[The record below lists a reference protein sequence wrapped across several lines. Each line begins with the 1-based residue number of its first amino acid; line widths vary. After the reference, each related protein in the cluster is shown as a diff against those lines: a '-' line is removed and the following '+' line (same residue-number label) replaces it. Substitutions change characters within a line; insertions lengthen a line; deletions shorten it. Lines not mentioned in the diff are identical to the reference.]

1 MKWENGRM
9 GEEPHP
15 ERIDEGIGRPHAKL
29 PKSRI
34 LKCWKK
40 TISKSCFSAASITM
54 AFDGKLPTRP
64 NAIRKI
70 LIVRPGRCPREALI
84 LFARGEG
91 TKIIRRR
98 KEGGFRIS

>member
-1 MKWENGRM
+1 MSHP
-9 GEEPHP
+9 GESTQFAGKPWP
-15 ERIDEGIGRPHAKL
+15 EWPGL
-29 PKSRI
+29 S
-34 LKCWKK
+34 
-40 TISKSCFSAASITM
+40 FYITT

-64 NAIRKI
+64 NAIQKI
-70 LIVRPGRCPREALI
+70 LIVRPERCPREALI